1 MTTPSPRYVVTGA
14 TGHLGR
20 LVVEALLD
28 RGVPAGRVVATGR
41 DLARLADLAQHGVRV
56 ARVDLDQPDTLADVL
71 EAGDVFLLVS
81 TNDIAHRVQQHVDA
95 VAMAG
100 KAGVARIAYTSATRA
115 DDTPLVLAPDHARTE
130 QEIRANGLPFTILRD
145 NWYIENYAADLA
157 RAAETGVLVSSTG
170 AGRVASATRRDYAA
184 AIAGALTTDGHEG
197 ATYEL
202 GGDTAWTYADLAAA
216 FAEVLGRDVVH
227 QDVTPAERLAALTAA
242 GLDEGTAGFVVALD
256 GNIRDGALDV
266 PGDDLARLAGRPA
279 TGLVQSVRELLDQQ
293 G

>member
-1 MTTPSPRYVVTGA
+1 MSAPSPRYVVTGA
-14 TGHLGR
+14 TGHLGH
-20 LVVEALLD
+20 LVVEELLA
-28 RGVPAGRVVATGR
+28 RGVPADRVVATGR
-41 DLARLADLAQHGVRV
+41 NLAKVADLAERGVRV
-56 ARVDLDQPDTLADVL
+56 AHVDLDEPDTLADVL

-95 VAMAG
+95 VALAG
-100 KAGVARIAYTSATRA
+100 KAGVARIAYTSAPRA
-115 DDTPLVLAPDHARTE
+115 GDTPLVLAPDHARTE
-130 QEIRANGLPFTILRD
+130 EEIRASGLPFTILRD
-145 NWYIENYAADLA
+145 NWYIENYAQDLA
-157 RAAETGVLVSSTG
+157 RAAETGVVASSTG

-184 AIAGALTTDGHEG
+184 AIAGALATEGHEG

-227 QDVTPAERLAALTAA
+227 QDLTPAEHLAALIAA

-256 GNIRDGALDV
+256 GNIRDGALDL

-279 TGLVQSVRELLDQQ
+279 TGLVHSVRLLEQQ